1 MRGSVNLPGIL
12 PVVIYAAY
20 CYFLSMRDILK
31 TAVLIVCFYA
41 FGSESAVLEFR
52 LDQNRL
58 WLTAKDEPLPQ
69 LLERF
74 AAAGIDVQID
84 PAVQKNITGSC
95 RVADIENALDELLSP
110 YDYLLDWQKES
121 GPLGDRIRLA
131 GIRVFRKGHAESVQP
146 LRSKR
151 RIETSFD
158 GKSRFMAREIVV
170 GFGAGASIENLRA
183 FLARTGGTVI
193 ETNQKLG
200 VYRIL
205 LPEGVNVLDL
215 VAQLGNEPSIALAE
229 PNYVYGV
236 PGLLPA
242 TGGPSG
248 FPAQWNP
255 PSGDSPIAV
264 AVLDSGLAQDD
275 SLNRAVLG
283 AFDATQPGTPLTAD
297 AVGHGTLMARLA
309 AGLVD
314 PYSSPVGEGVPV
326 VAVKAFADD
335 GLADSFT
342 LMNAMTYAVKT
353 SSGPVSLSWGSE
365 TPSRFVETAV
375 QYAMDQGRPVFA
387 AVGNENTGKPM
398 YPAAYPGVVGVAA
411 SNGGQLADY
420 SNRGD
425 FVDLIA
431 PGSAGGSQGTSVAT
445 AYVAHIAALYMKNHP
460 GVSAADTVAALK
472 KAAGPTGFLTE
483 DAVKRLLVK

>member
-1 MRGSVNLPGIL
+1 MRNVLQ
-12 PVVIYAAY
+12 
-20 CYFLSMRDILK
+20 
-31 TAVLIVCFYA
+31 TAVLIFCLCNVA
-41 FGSESAVLEFR
+41 SESAVLEFR
-52 LDQNRL
+52 IDQNRL
-58 WLTAKDEPLPQ
+58 WLDAREEPLSR

-74 AAAGIDVQID
+74 AVAGIDVQID
-84 PAVQKNITGSC
+84 PAVQKTVTAA
-95 RVADIENALDELLSP
+95 RRAADIESVLDEILIP
-110 YDYLLDWQKES
+110 YDYLLDWRKES
-121 GPLGDRIRLA
+121 GPLGDMIRLA
-131 GIRVFRKGHAESVQP
+131 GVRVFRKGHPESVQP
-146 LRSKR
+146 LRSVR

-158 GKSRFMAREIVV
+158 GRFRFMAREIVV

-193 ETNQKLG
+193 ETNQELG
-200 VYRIL
+200 IYRIL
-205 LPEGVNVLDL
+205 LPEGTNVLDL
-215 VAQLGNEPSIALAE
+215 IAQLGNEPSIALAE
-229 PNYVYGV
+229 PNYIYGV

-242 TGGPSG
+242 TGGSAG
-248 FPAQWNP
+248 TPAQWNA
-255 PSGDSPIAV
+255 PSGDSPVAV
-264 AVLDSGLAQDD
+264 AVLDSGLTPDD

-283 AFDATQPGTPLTAD
+283 AFDATNPGSPLTAD

-309 AGLVD
+309 SGLVD

-342 LMNAMTYAVKT
+342 LMNAMTYAVQK
-353 SSGPVSLSWGSE
+353 SSGPISLSWGSE
-365 TPSRFVETAV
+365 TPSRFVEAAV
-375 QYAMDQGRPVFA
+375 NYAMNQGRPVFA
-387 AVGNENTGKPM
+387 AVGNENTGRPM
-398 YPAAYPGVVGVAA
+398 YPAAYSGVIGVAA
-411 SNGGQLADY
+411 SNGSQLADY

-483 DAVKRLLVK
+483 DAVKRLLAK

>member
-1 MRGSVNLPGIL
+1 
-12 PVVIYAAY
+12 
-20 CYFLSMRDILK
+20 MRDVLK
-31 TAVLIVCFYA
+31 TAFLIFCFCA
-41 FGSESAVLEFR
+41 GGSESAVLEFR
-52 LDQNRL
+52 IDQNRL

-84 PAVQKNITGSC
+84 PAAQKSITGSY
-95 RVADIENALDELLSP
+95 RDADIENVLDEILAP
-110 YDYLLDWQKES
+110 YDYLISGQREP
-121 GPLGDRIRLA
+121 GPLGDYPRVT

-146 LRSKR
+146 LRSRR

-158 GKSRFMAREIVV
+158 GKFRFMAREILI

-200 VYRIL
+200 IYRIL
-205 LPEGVNVLDL
+205 LPEGANVLDL
-215 VAQLGNEPSIALAE
+215 VAQLGSESGIALAE

-248 FPAQWNP
+248 IPAQWNA
-255 PSGDSPIAV
+255 PSGDSPVAV
-264 AVLDSGLAQDD
+264 AVLDSGLTPDD

-283 AFDATQPGTPLTAD
+283 AFDATKPGTPLTAD

-342 LMNAMTYAVKT
+342 LMNAVTYAVQK
-353 SSGPVSLSWGSE
+353 SSGPISLSWGSE
-365 TPSRFVETAV
+365 TPSRFVEAAV

-387 AVGNENTGKPM
+387 AVGNENTGRPM
-398 YPAAYPGVVGVAA
+398 YPAAYSGVIGVAA
-411 SNGGQLADY
+411 SNGDKLADY

-483 DAVKRLLVK
+483 EAVKRLLVK